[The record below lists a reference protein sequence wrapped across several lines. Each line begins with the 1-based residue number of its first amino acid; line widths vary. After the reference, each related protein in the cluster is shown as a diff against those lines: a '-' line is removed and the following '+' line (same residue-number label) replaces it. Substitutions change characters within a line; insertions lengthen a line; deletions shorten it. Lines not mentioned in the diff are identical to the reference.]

1 MAATSTAVARPPA
14 RSLLRRFGLAAALVG
29 GALLWAYFFA
39 RNGDKTTAVL
49 ASTVRLSTPLL
60 LGALCGLIGERSG
73 VVNIGI
79 EGQMLTGAFIGFL
92 VASSTG
98 SLLAGVAGAVVAGMV
113 IGTFLAWCAVTL
125 ELDQIIAGTV
135 VNILA
140 VGFTTFLYRSGR
152 TLPGG
157 AFKPIRIP
165 GLGSLPIVGKVVFQN
180 PPITYAAVLLMVVL
194 HVGLYRT
201 RWGLRTRAV
210 GEHPSAADTVGVDV
224 GRLRYRNVTIAGGFA
239 GLAGAFLSLE
249 SVGSFERSMTNGRGF
264 VALAVM
270 IFGRWTPLGA
280 WAGALLFGLAN
291 AMQNQL
297 QLDGTLHIPPQFIGM
312 LPYVL
317 TIVVLAGLAGRSRAP
332 AAAGRP
338 YRKE

>member
-1 MAATSTAVARPPA
+1 MSPRDAGSLFR
-14 RSLLRRFGLAAALVG
+14 RSRGVAALVA
-29 GALLWAYFFA
+29 GALIWAYFYA
-39 RNGDKTTAVL
+39 RTGQKTTAVL

-79 EGQMLTGAFIGFL
+79 EGQMLAAAFVGFV

-98 SLLAGVAGAVVAGMV
+98 SLLAGVLAGVATGMV
-113 IGTFLAWCAVTL
+113 IGMFLAWCAVTL
-125 ELDQIIAGTV
+125 QLDQIIAGTV
-135 VNILA
+135 VNILT

-152 TLPGG
+152 TLAGG
-157 AFKPIRIP
+157 SFKPIRIP
-165 GLGSLPIVGKVVFQN
+165 GLASLPVVGKVVFDN
-180 PPITYAAVLLMVVL
+180 PPITYAAVLLMGVV
-194 HVGLYRT
+194 HVALYRT

-210 GEHPSAADTVGVDV
+210 GEHPSAAATAGIDV
-224 GRLRYRNVTIAGGFA
+224 GRLSYRNVTIAGGLA

-297 QLDGTLHIPPQFIGM
+297 QLDGTLAIPPQFIGM

-338 YRKE
+338 YQKE